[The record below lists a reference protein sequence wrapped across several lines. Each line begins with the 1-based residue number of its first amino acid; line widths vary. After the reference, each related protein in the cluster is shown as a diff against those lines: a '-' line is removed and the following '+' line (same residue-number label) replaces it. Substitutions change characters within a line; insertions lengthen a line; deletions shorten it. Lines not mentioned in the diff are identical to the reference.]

1 MEQLPVDILT
11 LLKEVISA
19 GRAFSGRVLG
29 GFLRYRAVPVWVLV
43 LLRSAGGQA
52 LAPSLREHVDPR
64 VHVSI
69 VDLRSPSLYTTRAH
83 PNAWAVR
90 RTGPRS
96 DGYGSCTEAARPDVL
111 PLAYACISKGCR

>member
-1 MEQLPVDILT
+1 M
-11 LLKEVISA
+11 
-19 GRAFSGRVLG
+19 G

-83 PNAWAVR
+83 PNAWASAAHWPEVGWIRKLYRSRTAR
-90 RTGPRS
+90 RT
-96 DGYGSCTEAARPDVL
+96 
-111 PLAYACISKGCR
+111 PLGLCLHFERLQVDTACSA